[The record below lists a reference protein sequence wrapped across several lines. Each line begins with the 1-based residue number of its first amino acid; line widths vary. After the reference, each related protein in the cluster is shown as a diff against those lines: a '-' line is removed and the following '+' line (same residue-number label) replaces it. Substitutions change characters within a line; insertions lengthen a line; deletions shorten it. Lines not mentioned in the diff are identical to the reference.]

1 MPILLDFSQ
10 MCLSATYAFS
20 DDVQVDSPD
29 KEKSKNILRH
39 VIISQVKS
47 YKNKYGADFGELII
61 CCDGKHYWRRK
72 LFPPYKACRKK
83 ARAES
88 TIDWKL
94 IFDTMDELIVDLK
107 ENFPYKVIRIDDV
120 ESDDIIATLTKY
132 YQENETIDRGFFE
145 EIQPILI
152 VSSDRD
158 FVQLHKF
165 DTVEQIAPA
174 TKAKIKTDNPIEY
187 LKEKVIRGDKGDG
200 IPNILSGDNVFINE
214 EKQTVLS
221 KKKFDVLMSI
231 SPEECDDPQIK
242 ANWIRN
248 KTLID
253 FDYIPTDVAKRIIE
267 AYNMPVNGNMNK
279 VFNYLMKHKCMLLL
293 KDINSF

>member
-107 ENFPYKVIRIDDV
+107 ENFPYKVIQIDDV

-145 EIQPILI
+145 EVQPILI

-158 FVQLHKF
+158 FVQLHKYE
-165 DTVEQIAPA
+165 TVEQIAPA

-221 KKKFDVLMSI
+221 KKKFEHLMSI

-253 FDYIPTDVAKRIIE
+253 FDYIPTDVAKRIQE

>member
-20 DDVQVDSPD
+20 DDVQIDSPD

-107 ENFPYKVIRIDDV
+107 ENFPYKVIQIDDA

-158 FVQLHKF
+158 FVQLHKYE
-165 DTVEQIAPA
+165 TVEQIAPA

-221 KKKFDVLMSI
+221 KKKFDALMSI

-253 FDYIPTDVAKRIIE
+253 FDYIPTDVAKRIRE

>member
-20 DDVQVDSPD
+20 DDVQIDSTD

-39 VIISQVKS
+39 VIISQIKS
-47 YKNKYGADFGELII
+47 YKNKYGADYGKLII

-107 ENFPYKVIRIDDV
+107 ENFPYKVIQIDDV

-132 YQENETIDRGFFE
+132 YQENETRDCGFFE

-200 IPNILSGDNVFINE
+200 IPNILSKDDVFINE

-221 KKKFDVLMSI
+221 KEKFEHLMTI
-231 SPEECDDPQIK
+231 SPEECEDETIK
-242 ANWIRN
+242 KNWLRN

-253 FDYIPTDVAKRIIE
+253 FDYIPSDVSRRIMM
-267 AYNMPVNGNMNK
+267 AYNEPINGNMNK

-293 KDINSF
+293 KDVNSF